1 MMTDSDELGSSNKV
15 WRMLV
20 EQLAHMCNK
29 LNLAKVNS
37 SQCGK
42 VFYGWTARINDIDH
56 FGPMERTVEVFDGY
70 LRFSKSNHDAE
81 LVLTDANGTP
91 ALVLSCKHLAGVD
104 LIGKSRHSSY
114 KIVTEGATIV
124 LATAA

>member
-1 MMTDSDELGSSNKV
+1 MTDSDELGSSNKV

-29 LNLAKVNS
+29 LNFAKVNS
-37 SQCGK
+37 SQHGK
-42 VFYGWTARINDIDH
+42 VFYGWTVRINDIDH
-56 FGPMERTVEVFDGY
+56 IGPMERTFEVFDGY

-81 LVLTDANGTP
+81 LVLTDADGIP
-91 ALVLSCKHLAGVD
+91 VLVLSCKHLAKVD
-104 LIGKSRHSSY
+104 LMGKRRHQSY
-114 KIVTEGATIV
+114 RIVTEGATIV